1 MNNFKYLLIALAL
14 CSSLLSNLAWGAK
27 DFKVLCFHDIVQ
39 EMTATTEPD
48 DVTADNLVNYF
59 SWLKA
64 NGYKVIS
71 IQDVVNANNGGKPLP
86 DKAIILTFDDGYKS
100 FYTRALPL
108 LKAFNYPA
116 TLAIVGSWLDVPE
129 NGTVLYGGKQV
140 PRSKFLSMKELK
152 EITNSGLVEIASH
165 TYDLHHGIL
174 GNAEGNDMPALT
186 TFEYNMTTNQY
197 ESEEHY
203 LNRIQTDLAK
213 NNVWI
218 KEHTGKAPRIIVW
231 PYGRYNG
238 VGQKVAKD
246 LGMDIAITLDDGE
259 NIELQATDSIRRIYL
274 INNPRIDDFVA
285 NLREYPPTLERVMH
299 VDLDYVYDKDPVQQ
313 EKNLGSLI
321 ERVLASGVTTVYL
334 QAFADDD
341 ATGVAKSLY
350 FKNNYM
356 PVKADIFSRASW
368 QLKTRAGVKVYAWMP
383 LLAFNPG
390 PEKLRNLDVVQPSDG
405 SKGIGYLRLSPFSE
419 RSRQFIKGIYTDL
432 GRYANFEGILIHDD
446 ATLSDKE
453 DASAP
458 ALQYYAKNWGLPP
471 NIAEITKNPELNEK
485 WYKAK
490 TELLTQFSLE
500 MRDAAQ
506 QYRKPISIARN
517 YYAEVALNPQSEE
530 WFAQSIPNGLQNYNW
545 VALMAMPYMEKAKN
559 PSQWLNNLVD
569 VTQKHPQAGEKLLY
583 ELQAKDWRTN
593 KPIPT
598 QELNSWMRAMRI
610 KGIHNFGYYPDDQF
624 TNSPNMEVLKKEL
637 SAKAALTA
645 Q

>member
-1 MNNFKYLLIALAL
+1 MNNFKYLLIAL
-14 CSSLLSNLAWGAK
+14 LLVSNLAWGAK
-27 DFKVLCFHDIVQ
+27 DFKVLSFHDIVQ
-39 EMTATTEPD
+39 EVSMTTEPD
-48 DVTADNLVNYF
+48 DVTADNLINYF
-59 SWLKA
+59 SWLQA
-64 NGYKVIS
+64 NGYNVIS
-71 IQDVVNANNGGKPLP
+71 MQDVVNANKGGKALP
-86 DKAIILTFDDGYKS
+86 DKAIVLTFDDGYKS
-100 FYTRALPL
+100 FYTYALPL
-108 LKAFNYPA
+108 LKTFNYPA

-129 NGTVLYGGKQV
+129 NGTVFYAGKQV
-140 PRSKFLSMKELK
+140 PRSKFLSLKELK

-186 TFEYNMTTNQY
+186 TFEYNKTTNQY

-203 LNRIQTDLAK
+203 LNRIKMDLAK
-213 NNVWI
+213 NNAWI
-218 KEHTGKAPRIIVW
+218 KQHTGKPPRIIVW
-231 PYGRYNG
+231 PYGRYNTA
-238 VGQKVAKD
+238 GQKIAKD

-285 NLREYPPTLERVMH
+285 NLREFPPSLERVMH

-356 PVKADIFSRASW
+356 PVKADIFGRVSW

-390 PEKLRNLDVVQPSDG
+390 PEKLRSLDVVESSDG

-419 RSRQFIKGIYTDL
+419 RSRNFIKGIYTDL

-453 DASAP
+453 DASQP
-458 ALQYYAKNWGLPP
+458 ALQYYAKNWGLPA
-471 NIAEITKNPELNEK
+471 NIQAITQNPALNEK

-500 MRDAAQ
+500 MKDAAE

-530 WFAQSIPNGLQNYNW
+530 WFAQSIPNGLKNYNW

-569 VTQKHPQAGEKLLY
+569 VTQTHPQASQKLLY

-598 QELNSWMRAMRI
+598 HELNSWMRSMRI

-624 TNSPNMEVLKKEL
+624 TNSPNMEILKKEL
-637 SAKAALTA
+637 SAKAAL

>member
-1 MNNFKYLLIALAL
+1 MKKIKFLLCAFA
-14 CSSLLSNLAWGAK
+14 LLSNLAWGAK
-27 DFKVLCFHDIVQ
+27 DYKVLCFHDIVQ

-48 DVTADNLVNYF
+48 DVTADNLINYF

-64 NGYKVIS
+64 NGYNVIS
-71 IQDVVNANNGGKPLP
+71 IQDVVNAKNGGKPLP
-86 DKAIILTFDDGYKS
+86 DKAIVLTFDDGYKS
-100 FYTRALPL
+100 FYTYALPL

-129 NGTVLYGGKQV
+129 NGTVSYAGKQV
-140 PRSKFLSMKELK
+140 PRSKFLSLKELK

-165 TYDLHHGIL
+165 TYDLHHGVL
-174 GNAEGNDMPALT
+174 GNAQGNDMPALT
-186 TFEYNMTTNQY
+186 TFEYNKTTNQY

-203 LNRIQTDLAK
+203 LNRIKTDLAK
-213 NNVWI
+213 NNAWI
-218 KEHTGKAPRIIVW
+218 KQHTGKAPRIIVW
-231 PYGRYNG
+231 PYGRYNSA
-238 VGQKVAKD
+238 GQQIAKS

-299 VDLDYVYDKDPVQQ
+299 VDLDYVYDKDPAQQ

-350 FKNNYM
+350 FKNSYM

-390 PEKLRNLDVVQPSDG
+390 PEKLRELDVVSSIDG
-405 SKGIGYLRLSPFSE
+405 SKGVGYLRLSPFSE
-419 RSRQFIKGIYTDL
+419 RSRKFIKGIYTDL

-471 NIAEITKNPELNEK
+471 NIAEITQNPGLNEK

-500 MRDAAQ
+500 MRDAAE

-559 PSQWLNNLVD
+559 PSHWLNNLID
-569 VTQKHPQAGEKLLY
+569 VTQTLPQASDKLLY

-598 QELNSWMRAMRI
+598 QELSSWMRSMRI

-624 TNSPNMEVLKKEL
+624 KNSPDIEVLKREL
-637 SAKAALTA
+637 SAKAALP
-645 Q
+645 